1 MTYLQLINA
10 VMLKLRENQVT
21 VLTSNYSLLIGDL
34 INAAKAQVETAWD
47 WKCLS
52 KTTTFNTVAGQETY
66 DLTALVASGGAVT
79 SAATTVT
86 TERSKPRNN
95 THDKE
100 PMVFCTT
107 NGTRL
112 TIYSIDDIKVW
123 RGTRITATRQA
134 PTACGFSRTN
144 SGISAELH
152 DPADATYAMS
162 AEFIIRQA
170 DLSASTDVLLVPAR
184 PVILLAAAMATG
196 ERGSGKGQKEERL
209 YEQAD
214 QALQQAMDDDM
225 EGDEMDL
232 ISV

>member
-1 MTYLQLINA
+1 MTYIQLINA

-21 VLTSNYSLLIGDL
+21 TLTANYTLLIGDL
-34 INAAKAQVETAWD
+34 INAAKDQVETAWQ

-86 TERSKPRNN
+86 TERSTPRNN
-95 THDKE
+95 TKDKE

-107 NGTRL
+107 TGTRL
-112 TIYSIDDIKVW
+112 DIKAIDEIKEH
-123 RGTRITATRQA
+123 RGTRVTATRQA

-144 SGISAELH
+144 AGISVELY
-152 DPADATYAMS
+152 DPADAVYAMS
-162 AEFIIRQA
+162 AEMLIRQSA
-170 DLSASTDVLLVPAR
+170 LSATSDVLLVPAR
-184 PVILLAAAMATG
+184 PVILLAAAMAAA
-196 ERGSGKGQKEERL
+196 ERGSGKGQKAEL
-209 YEQAD
+209 LFQQAD

-232 ISV
+232 ITA